1 MKQDKSKK
9 IEKRLFFLKNKILYC
24 IANGLRPY
32 YFQQQLEVETKK
44 WFKQRSEEYK
54 QQEQ

>member
-1 MKQDKSKK
+1 MKTDKSSK
-9 IEKRLFFLKNKILYC
+9 IEKRLFLLKNKILYC
-24 IANGLRPY
+24 KANGLNPY
-32 YFQQQLEVETKK
+32 YFQEQLEVETNK